1 MAVRGVIIDA
11 YWRTPYLARARGSAL
26 LSHVLRSMQQAARGE
41 AMTGTLGSPNDRLLL
56 VMGHDSDF
64 YFIGSMLDLHWLTP
78 GYPPD
83 ATPPNMSLTFELWR
97 DGLGRRTVRAYVL
110 TQRPAQL
117 REGPPLSLARPPDR
131 AAVFIPGCSTAA
143 EIGRAHV

>member
-1 MAVRGVIIDA
+1 M
-11 YWRTPYLARARGSAL
+11 LF
-26 LSHVLRSMQQAARGE
+26 RS
-41 AMTGTLGSPNDRLLL
+41 
-56 VMGHDSDF
+56 
-64 YFIGSMLDLHWLTP
+64 WLTP

-143 EIGRAHV
+143 DGYPCDWDTFQRIAGAAFDPAFVRPVVETVAP